1 MSNRLIL
8 IHGYSDRGKSFETW
22 KRLLSKSDDL
32 KDRIHIVTYE
42 SLTDEV
48 TIKDIAEGFDRALRT
63 KAGLAADE
71 PFDAIVHSTGMLV
84 IRSWLANFPERRARL
99 KRLIGIAPAT
109 FGSPLAHT
117 GRSTLGAIFKGK
129 KELGADFLEAGRE
142 VLFGLE
148 LGSRFTW
155 DLAHEDLIGERGKK
169 GFYGLDAAT
178 PYVFVFCGNTA
189 YGGLRRLVNKPGTDG
204 TVRFAGCALN
214 TRKITMDLTRPAES
228 DATKSRFRLE
238 PWTNADIPVH
248 LVDGLNHE
256 TILTKPSEA
265 LVERVKAALSVDSRA
280 DFEAWSAA
288 TTAAFAADRARS
300 KRFQQF
306 VVHAVDE
313 RGDGIEDFNL
323 QLLAPDDSGKVEELQ
338 GFDLDVH
345 VYQRDPSYRCFHVDL
360 DSVDLDSLKG
370 LYIEVTASTGSRLV
384 GYLGYD
390 TPGNVVSVRPRPSIQ
405 TVRVDISAMLRRR
418 DFTFFYPFTTTLV
431 ELRLNR
437 EPLPPDNANEVCW
450 FD

>member
-84 IRSWLANFPERRARL
+84 IRSWLVNFPERRARL

>member
-1 MSNRLIL
+1 MQNHLIL
-8 IHGYSDRGKSFETW
+8 IHGYSDRGKSFQTW
-22 KRLLSKSDDL
+22 KNCLASRGFPR
-32 KDRIHIVTYE
+32 DRIHIVTYE

-63 KAGLAADE
+63 KAGLGEDE

-99 KRLIGIAPAT
+99 KRLVGIAPAT

-117 GRSTLGAIFKGK
+117 GRSTLGAIFKGN
-129 KELGADFLEAGRE
+129 KEWGADFLEAGRE
-142 VLFGLE
+142 VLYGLE

-155 DLAHEDLIGERGKK
+155 DLAHEDLIGQRGRKP
-169 GFYGLDAAT
+169 FYGLDAAT

-204 TVRFAGCALN
+204 TVRLAGCALN

-228 DATKSRFRLE
+228 DETRSRFRLE
-238 PWTNADIPVH
+238 PWSNADIPVH
-248 LVDGLNHE
+248 LVDGLNHG
-256 TILTKPSEA
+256 TILTDPTPA
-265 LVERVKAALSVDSRA
+265 LVERVHAALSVDSRA

-288 TTAAFAADRARS
+288 TAAAFATDRS
-300 KRFQQF
+300 KTRRFQQF

-313 RGDGIEDFNL
+313 RGDGIEDFDL
-323 QLLAPDDSGKVEELQ
+323 QLLAPDPGGKLSELR

-360 DSVDLDSLKG
+360 DAIGFEKLTG
-370 LYIEVTASTGSRLV
+370 LHVEVTASTGSKLV

-390 TPGNVVSVRPRPSIQ
+390 TPGKILSTQPRPSIQ
-405 TVRVDISAMLRRR
+405 TVRVDITAMLRRR